1 MLVTFLGWFPSLQ
14 SPCAL
19 FPSVTGSLG
28 GAGIPLCGFLGP
40 CLSSLCSQD
49 EYRRVGPVSLLC
61 DEPALQRILRG
72 LPGFGCVE
80 AAMDGSREEG
90 PGPGKMT

>member
-1 MLVTFLGWFPSLQ
+1 M
-14 SPCAL
+14 
-19 FPSVTGSLG
+19 
-28 GAGIPLCGFLGP
+28 
-40 CLSSLCSQD
+40 
-49 EYRRVGPVSLLC
+49 SLLC